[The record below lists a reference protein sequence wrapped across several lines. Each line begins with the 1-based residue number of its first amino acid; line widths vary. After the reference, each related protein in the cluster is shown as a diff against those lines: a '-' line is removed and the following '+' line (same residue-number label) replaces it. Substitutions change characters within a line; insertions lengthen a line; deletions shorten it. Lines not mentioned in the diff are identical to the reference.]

1 MSIEK
6 QSVVG
11 KIEILEHGAVQ
22 VRVANRIFEDGVLL
36 SETFSRHVVTPG
48 DDFSNEDAKVVAV
61 CAAIHT
67 SECVAAYSALTN
79 QGA

>member
-6 QSVVG
+6 QSVVD
-11 KIEILEHGAVQ
+11 KIEILEQGAVQ

-36 SETFSRHVVTPG
+36 SETFNRHVVMPG
-48 DDFSNEDAKVVAV
+48 DDYSGQEAKVQTI

-67 SECVAAYSALTN
+67 PECIASYFALIN
-79 QGA
+79 QGV